1 MRGGFF
7 SALGVALLA
16 LLALAIWKLSFAVLA
31 ICTPFVVALGLALL
45 LDPLVDRLEER
56 GMRRWMGVG
65 LVFSI
70 LLVVVGLIGYY
81 GVPALVGQTKQ
92 LADNGPRYLAD
103 LKAYSD
109 NFLEHHHKILGMKMP
124 ANFNAVS
131 KDLTD
136 RATTLLGTS
145 TGRASSFLLGSITTL
160 FEIVIS
166 LIVTFYLLLDIDRFR
181 ARMFYLAPKPAR
193 APMRI
198 IFKDIGNVFSEYLR
212 GMLIVSALYGVGTLA
227 LLLILSIFKHD
238 LFQYA
243 LLIGVAGGLLYT
255 IPYLGPLVTAVIT
268 FLVAF
273 AAGGIEF
280 GGIAVLL
287 TLFLNQLFDNVI
299 TPRVV
304 GGGVGLHPIASLFA
318 LTLGGTLFGV
328 WGMLLSVPVAASV
341 QVILFRLFPILTTPT
356 PGGFLRAQGVPPD
369 EEESAKVMEG
379 DAPKLPEGEG
389 PTLPSPE

>member
-1 MRGGFF
+1 
-7 SALGVALLA
+7 
-16 LLALAIWKLSFAVLA
+16 
-31 ICTPFVVALGLALL
+31 
-45 LDPLVDRLEER
+45 
-56 GMRRWMGVG
+56 MRRWMGVG

-109 NFLEHHHKILGMKMP
+109 NFLEHHRKILGMKMP

>member
-16 LLALAIWKLSFAVLA
+16 LLALVIWKLSFAVLA

-198 IFKDIGNVFSEYLR
+198 IFKDIGNVFSDYLR

-356 PGGFLRAQGVPPD
+356 PVGFLRAQGVPPD